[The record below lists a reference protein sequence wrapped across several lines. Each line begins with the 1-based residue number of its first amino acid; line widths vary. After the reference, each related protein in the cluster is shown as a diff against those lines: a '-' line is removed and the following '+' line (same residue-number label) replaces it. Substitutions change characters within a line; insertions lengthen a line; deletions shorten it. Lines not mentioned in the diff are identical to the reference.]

1 MGWLSGSR
9 RTLGKRMGESPR
21 RFESCPHR
29 LRIIFLNTWHS
40 KIKENLYK
48 FILKQS
54 PKIDIFCLQEFDK
67 EFFEEMEKK
76 LKDFNSLY
84 WTKKYINDWDFYQS
98 MYIKDTFK
106 FDDVSES
113 FQAAIIRG
121 KTSFLVCN
129 IHGVS
134 LPGHKND
141 SEERIEQS
149 QTIINFAKKMKMP
162 TVIGGD
168 FNLNPDTKS
177 IKMFEEAGF
186 RNLIGEYGIKATRNH
201 FAWDQ
206 AVQQQ
211 EEGGREFFGKQLFAD
226 YVFVSPGISVKNFE
240 VPDIE
245 ISDHLPLV
253 LDFEI

>member
-1 MGWLSGSR
+1 M
-9 RTLGKRMGESPR
+9 
-21 RFESCPHR
+21 
-29 LRIIFLNTWHS
+29 RIIFLNTWHS

-54 PKIDIFCLQEFDK
+54 PKTDIFCLQEFDK
-67 EFFEEMEKK
+67 EFFEEMGKRLE
-76 LKDFNSLY
+76 DFNGLY

-98 MYIKDTFK
+98 MYINNSLK
-106 FDDVSES
+106 FDNVSRN
-113 FQAAIIRG
+113 FQAAAIRG
-121 KTSFLVCN
+121 KTDFLVCN

-141 SEERIEQS
+141 SEERLIQS
-149 QTIINFAKKMKMP
+149 KAIIDFAKGMNLP
-162 TVIGGD
+162 SVIGGD
-168 FNLNPDTKS
+168 FNLNLGTKS

-186 RNLIGEYGIKATRNH
+186 RNLIGEYGIKATRNR

-206 AVQQQ
+206 AVRQHK
-211 EEGGREFFGKQLFAD
+211 EEGYEFFGKQYFAD
-226 YVFVSPGISVKNFE
+226 YVFVSPGINVKNFE